1 MMTRRGGLFPCLLL
15 GALAFAEAAAAQD
28 CGARRA
34 VADSRDRCR
43 ASYIQ
48 VETADGGWRTVDEK
62 EGPMCFR
69 AETSF
74 WRWQCRG
81 YEETA
86 RCRGANGATEV
97 RVTLSNGDVRWE
109 CLE

>member
-1 MMTRRGGLFPCLLL
+1 MMTRRAGLSFCLLVGGL
-15 GALAFAEAAAAQD
+15 LAAGGAAAQD
-28 CGARRA
+28 CAERRA

-43 ASYIQ
+43 ADFIQ
-48 VETADGGWRTVDEK
+48 VETADGGWRTVNEK

-69 AETSF
+69 AEASF

-86 RCRGANGATEV
+86 RCRGVKAASDV
-97 RVTLSNGDVRWE
+97 RVTLSNGEVRWE